1 MSNPSGLIVTGYY
14 DDGSSKEITTGIEW
28 TFNPET
34 LSQGT
39 TSVDVTATYGSLT
52 SKVTVSGLTVTAT
65 PTLES
70 IVWEGYTTSYTVGDT
85 FKKDGT
91 VTATYSDAS
100 TKIVTSLASFSEPDM
115 STEGDKTVIVSYGGK
130 EAQGKI
136 KVSAASGVIGRVSN
150 LKDLTDGVYIIVG
163 QQKKDSFGKL
173 VYGNIDNS
181 GRLVYTSSY
190 TSSPSEIN
198 SGSNNEKWRLTV
210 ANDGKVNL
218 YSIGGNTYLT
228 SSSGKFK
235 YVSEQSSATSY
246 TVSCNENGVFS
257 FANGKYYL
265 SVNNSSDYW
274 RDYAVTTAYS
284 SGACLYLYRLSD

>member
-1 MSNPSGLIVTGYY
+1 MNTYTDGTPLTGTGKLRITSNSGTASSNGVRISKVEIYFTKVGYY
-14 DDGSSKEITTGIEW
+14 YNDYCTNVVTLSSIAISGTPTKKEYTEGEE
-28 TFNPET
+28 FNP
-34 LSQGT
+34 
-39 TSVDVTATYGSLT
+39 
-52 SKVTVSGLTVTAT
+52 SGLTVTGT
-65 PTLES
+65 YSDGNNKEISTGIIWTSNPNPLT
-70 IVWEGYTTSYTVGDT
+70 EGTTSV
-85 FKKDGT
+85 T
-91 VTATYSDAS
+91 VTAKVGSISSAEYV
-100 TKIVTSLASFSEPDM
+100 VTGL
-115 STEGDKTVIVSYGGK
+115 T
-130 EAQGKI
+130 
-136 KVSAASGVIGRVSN
+136 VSAASGVIGRVSN

-163 QQKKDSFGKL
+163 QQKESSFGKL
-173 VYGNIDNS
+173 VYGNIDKN

-198 SGSNNEKWRLTV
+198 SDFDNEKWRLTV

-228 SSSGKFK
+228 SSSGKFR

-257 FANGKYYL
+257 FANGTYYL

-274 RDYAVTTAYS
+274 RDYAGTTAYS